1 MEKIYRVIKFNEKSG
16 LKIYTD
22 LNSKL
27 RQKAKDN
34 FGKDFKLMNYA
45 AFWKNYGKCE
55 KT

>member
-1 MEKIYRVIKFNEKSG
+1 MIKFNEKSG
-16 LKIYTD
+16 LKKYTD

-27 RQKAKDN
+27 RQKAKNN

-45 AFWKNYGKCE
+45 AFWKSYGKCE